1 MQFCCAYLLIDHTRT
16 FRLSFFDC
24 DIWLACSLVPHLIFL
39 DSGDCG
45 GEKLC
50 QSVLLLEL
58 VAELLSLNVS
68 NTIRRIPYP
77 LKLVAVRLSELMHHF
92 LRLSR
97 EILTGIRGLTFGR
110 RGCVGAALSPPCAC
124 LMVASVILL

>member
-39 DSGDCG
+39 VSGDCG

-50 QSVLLLEL
+50 QRVLLLEL
-58 VAELLSLNVS
+58 VAELLSLVCEKHN
-68 NTIRRIPYP
+68 
-77 LKLVAVRLSELMHHF
+77 KKGAVHLSELMHHLLDPLKSNQGDPHRHQGVD
-92 LRLSR
+92 LRAS
-97 EILTGIRGLTFGR
+97 GLC
-110 RGCVGAALSPPCAC
+110 GCSTEPP
-124 LMVASVILL
+124 L